1 MPKVVDHGA
10 RREQIVQATWRVIAR
25 DGIEATTMRGLA
37 AELGYANGALALYFP
52 NKRAILSAAFAHIF
66 DVTSRRY
73 AAEREGG
80 LRASAALRAF
90 LVELFPFDEERLLE
104 SRIVIPF
111 LEYAAHDPQM
121 RALYLELMGQWE
133 REFETLLQEMAD
145 AGELAADLDRRAYAD
160 HLLATSHG
168 VQASAVLMP
177 ETATPERLSALIDS
191 LLAAAR

>member
-52 NKRAILSAAFAHIF
+52 NKRAILAAAFAHVF
-66 DVTSRRY
+66 EATNGRY
-73 AAEREGG
+73 ARAREDG
-80 LRASAALRAF
+80 LRATAALRAF

-111 LEYAAHDPQM
+111 LEYAAHDAEM

-133 REFETLLQEMAD
+133 REFATLLQEMAD
-145 AGELAADLDRRAYAD
+145 AGELAAGVDRRAYAD
-160 HLLATSHG
+160 HLLATTHG

-177 ETATPERLSALIDS
+177 ETATTARLSALVDS
-191 LLAAAR
+191 VLAAAR